1 MAGRGARLSGIFN
14 LDEGDELR
22 ICVGQKG
29 DVHLNKH
36 YYGGSGGTFVVKF
49 KVKINICA
57 ITRPHILKFIF
68 QKLNLKE
75 WVHIPL
81 LIAGG
86 GGSVAG
92 DKDKPNGDISDAN
105 LAQFGRNGSKHGRG
119 SYYTF

>member
-49 KVKINICA
+49 KVKN
-57 ITRPHILKFIF
+57 
-68 QKLNLKE
+68 
-75 WVHIPL
+75 
-81 LIAGG
+81 
-86 GGSVAG
+86 
-92 DKDKPNGDISDAN
+92 
-105 LAQFGRNGSKHGRG
+105 
-119 SYYTF
+119 

>member
-49 KVKINICA
+49 KVKNNINRPNYEKFLNFLSIIC
-57 ITRPHILKFIF
+57 HF
-68 QKLNLKE
+68 
-75 WVHIPL
+75 
-81 LIAGG
+81 
-86 GGSVAG
+86 
-92 DKDKPNGDISDAN
+92 
-105 LAQFGRNGSKHGRG
+105 
-119 SYYTF
+119 

>member
-49 KVKINICA
+49 KV
-57 ITRPHILKFIF
+57 TILYQCYSTI
-68 QKLNLKE
+68 
-75 WVHIPL
+75 L
-81 LIAGG
+81 LILRFWF
-86 GGSVAG
+86 
-92 DKDKPNGDISDAN
+92 NTRI
-105 LAQFGRNGSKHGRG
+105 
-119 SYYTF
+119 

>member
-49 KVKINICA
+49 KVKKLIYINIYA
-57 ITRPHILKFIF
+57 TVRSLIPKFM
-68 QKLNLKE
+68 
-75 WVHIPL
+75 
-81 LIAGG
+81 
-86 GGSVAG
+86 
-92 DKDKPNGDISDAN
+92 
-105 LAQFGRNGSKHGRG
+105 SKNK
-119 SYYTF
+119 F

>member
-49 KVKINICA
+49 KVKKII
-57 ITRPHILKFIF
+57 
-68 QKLNLKE
+68 
-75 WVHIPL
+75 
-81 LIAGG
+81 
-86 GGSVAG
+86 
-92 DKDKPNGDISDAN
+92 
-105 LAQFGRNGSKHGRG
+105 
-119 SYYTF
+119 

>member
-1 MAGRGARLSGIFN
+1 MIQRKNNF
-14 LDEGDELR
+14 
-22 ICVGQKG
+22 
-29 DVHLNKH
+29 
-36 YYGGSGGTFVVKF
+36 
-49 KVKINICA
+49 
-57 ITRPHILKFIF
+57 
-68 QKLNLKE
+68 KE

-119 SYYTF
+119 IIFKFFEIRIANDLYLDFGVGGDPKKGGLRGGRARGTNTPGGGAGYVFYE